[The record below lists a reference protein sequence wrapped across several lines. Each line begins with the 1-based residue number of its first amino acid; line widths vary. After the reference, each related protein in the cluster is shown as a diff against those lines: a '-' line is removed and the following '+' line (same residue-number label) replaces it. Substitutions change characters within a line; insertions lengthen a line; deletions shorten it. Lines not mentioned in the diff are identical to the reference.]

1 MMFVL
6 MLLNQVILDFYIFK
20 LNIYLKKVFMID
32 EKKEVKLMF
41 DYW

>member
-6 MLLNQVILDFYIFK
+6 MLLNQVILDFYVFK

>member
-32 EKKEVKLMF
+32 EKKRVKLMF
-41 DYW
+41 DNW